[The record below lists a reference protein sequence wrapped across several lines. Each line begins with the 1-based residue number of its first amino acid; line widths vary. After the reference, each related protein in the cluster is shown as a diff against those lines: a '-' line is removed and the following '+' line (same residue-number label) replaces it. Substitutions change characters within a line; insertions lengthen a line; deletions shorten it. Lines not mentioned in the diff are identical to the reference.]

1 MWNIGIHS
9 PNMLDPVDWK
19 KNIENCKIDCWMDM
33 KNIEIQ

>member
-9 PNMLDPVDWK
+9 PNILDPMDW